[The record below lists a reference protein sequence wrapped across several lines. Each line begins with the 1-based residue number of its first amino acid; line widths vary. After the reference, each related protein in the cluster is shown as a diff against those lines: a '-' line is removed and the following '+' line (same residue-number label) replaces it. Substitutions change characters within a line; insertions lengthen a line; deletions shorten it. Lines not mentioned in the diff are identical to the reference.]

1 MMKRLISVLAL
12 FLAAGLAAGQTKVRI
27 PTTEDGTIENLIKV
41 EAPLANNSAVS
52 DRLGLIAF
60 AHDAK
65 HVDAQVSLRKLD
77 AAGTPGE
84 PVLLKLPK
92 PAGLA
97 KYPSYAT
104 GLAFHPTQ
112 PLLYVWQDVEMPK
125 DERRIPQPLSAPDN
139 AAMNEF
145 DHLLIYN
152 LEKPVPE
159 LLVGLCRAPDFSF
172 ARPVGCVA
180 VDATGERLYVP
191 NVSVERRP
199 AETTIASYVLWAD
212 GMAVVGQP
220 EEGKPAPGTEKP
232 TPEGRVAHI
241 AAIQAASKANKQ
253 ALPQRTCPG
262 NGYAFYSDS
271 AVGSG
276 VGFVPIARDIV
287 ITGAYHATALVS
299 WTPED
304 RTCKMVHYRLQSH
317 YSYKWPVGHP
327 TLPLVFIAEN
337 GDRHLYRFELADGN
351 PTLVPQRAEIEGANL
366 SSNPALMAKSK
377 KIAVGSQHR
386 VVVIGLDDNGRF
398 KAERKQQALH
408 SIART
413 LCYSEKF
420 DRLYVAV
427 EKEKK
432 K

>member
-1 MMKRLISVLAL
+1 MRILRATLAL
-12 FLAAGLAAGQTKVRI
+12 LLTASLTAGQTKVRI
-27 PTTEDGTIENLIKV
+27 PTVEDATIDNLIKV
-41 EAPLANNSAVS
+41 EASLANNSAVC

-60 AHDAK
+60 THDAK
-65 HVDAQVSLRKLD
+65 HVDGQVSLRKLD
-77 AAGTPGE
+77 AAGAPGDAL
-84 PVLLKLPK
+84 LLKLPK

-97 KYPSYAT
+97 KYPNYAT
-104 GLAFHPTQ
+104 GLSFHPTL

-125 DERRIPQPLSAPDN
+125 DERKIPQSLSAADN

-145 DHLLIYN
+145 DHLLIYS

-159 LLVGLCRAPDFSF
+159 LLAGLCRAPEFSYS
-172 ARPVGCVA
+172 RPAGCVT
-180 VDATGERLYVP
+180 VDAAGERLYVP
-191 NVSVERRP
+191 NVTTDHKP
-199 AETTIASYVLWAD
+199 AGTTIGSYVLWAD
-212 GMAVVGQP
+212 GMPVVGQP

-232 TPEGRVAHI
+232 TPEGRAAHI

-253 ALPQRTCPG
+253 ALPQRVCPA
-262 NGYAFYSDS
+262 NGYAFYPDS

-276 VGFVPIARDIV
+276 IGFVPIARDIV
-287 ITGAYHATALVS
+287 ITGGYHATGIVS

-304 RTCKMVHYRLQSH
+304 RTCRMVHYRLQSH
-317 YSYKWPVGHP
+317 YSYKWPAGHP
-327 TLPLVFIAEN
+327 SLPLVFVAEN
-337 GDRHLYRFELADGN
+337 QDAHLFRFEHADGN
-351 PTLVPQRAEIEGANL
+351 PTLVPQRADLEAANL
-366 SSNPALMAKSK
+366 SSNPAVMAKAK

-386 VVVIGLDDNGRF
+386 VIVIGLDDNARF
-398 KAERKQQALH
+398 KPERKQQLVG
-408 SIART
+408 SMVRT